1 MPNPWIP
8 RLAWFGALIGVLIA
22 LLVFAPARWL
32 AQAIDSTTGGQ
43 IQLVNARGTVW
54 NGQADLLFTGGDG
67 SRTQTA
73 LPQGVQWQLTPR
85 IVSTGPGLGVTLRA
99 PCCTP
104 QPLRLGLMP
113 GLGTVA
119 VRVEALTS
127 QWPADLLVGL
137 GTPWNTLRIEGQ
149 LALQSPG
156 LNLRWDKGRAHLEGS
171 LVLDALDIASR
182 VSTQRPLGSY
192 RIDLQATA
200 DGNSANIVL
209 STLRG
214 ALQVQG
220 SGQWVGGRL
229 RFEGFG
235 EAAPDR
241 EAALSNLLNIMG
253 RRQGPRSVFK
263 IG

>member
-1 MPNPWIP
+1 MNNRWIQ
-8 RLAWFGALIGVLIA
+8 RLAWLGAVSGLLVA

-32 AQAIDSTTGGQ
+32 AQGVDTATSGQ

-54 NGQADLLFTGGDG
+54 RGQADLLFTGGEG

-73 LPQGVQWQLTPR
+73 LPQGVEWQLGPR
-85 IVSTGPGLGVTLRA
+85 LVAGKPALGVLLRA

-104 QPLRLGLMP
+104 QPLNLAVLP
-113 GLGTVA
+113 GLGNMA
-119 VRVEALTS
+119 LKVEAHNS
-127 QWPADLLVGL
+127 QWPAALLVGL

-149 LALQSPG
+149 LALKTPG
-156 LNLRWDKGRAHLEGS
+156 LNLRWDKGRAHLEGG

-200 DGNSANIVL
+200 DGNTANIVL

-214 ALQVQG
+214 ALQVEG

-229 RFEGFG
+229 RFQGYG
-235 EAAPDR
+235 EAVPER

-253 RRQGPRSVFK
+253 RRQGSRSVFK